1 MIDDLLSTI
10 LACFDKL
17 TTQIKIGNQI
27 MTTFGA
33 TILWNRDEGTAFT
46 DNKYSRAHVWQFD
59 GGAEVPASSSPHIVR
74 LPYSVAENVDPE
86 EAFVASI
93 SSCHMLFFLAG
104 AAKAGFVI
112 DEYRDEAQG
121 ELAKNEKGKLYVS
134 RITLRPRVT
143 YAGSSP
149 DSSTEAELHHAAH
162 EQCFIAN
169 SVITEI
175 EVEHA

>member
-1 MIDDLLSTI
+1 M
-10 LACFDKL
+10 A
-17 TTQIKIGNQI
+17 
-27 MTTFGA
+27 TFGA

-46 DNKYSRAHVWQFD
+46 DNKYSRAHLWQFD

-121 ELAKNEKGKLYVS
+121 ELAKNEKGKVYISHVV
-134 RITLRPRVT
+134 LRPHVT
-143 YAGSSP
+143 YAGQSP
-149 DSSTEAELHHAAH
+149 DKAAEAEFHHAAH
-162 EQCFIAN
+162 EQCFITN
-169 SVITEI
+169 SVITKVD
-175 EVEHA
+175 VEPA

>member
-1 MIDDLLSTI
+1 
-10 LACFDKL
+10 
-17 TTQIKIGNQI
+17 

-59 GGAEVPASSSPHIVR
+59 GGAEIPASSSPHIVR

-104 AAKAGFVI
+104 AAKAGFVVE
-112 DEYRDEAQG
+112 EYRDQAQG

-134 RITLRPRVT
+134 RVTLRPHVT
-143 YAGSSP
+143 YAGDSP
-149 DSSTEAELHHAAH
+149 DNDAEAGLHHAAH

-169 SVITEI
+169 SVITEVD
-175 EVEHA
+175 VEHT

>member
-1 MIDDLLSTI
+1 
-10 LACFDKL
+10 
-17 TTQIKIGNQI
+17 

-33 TILWNRDEGTAFT
+33 TILWVREEGVVFT

-59 GGAEVPASSSPHIVR
+59 GGAQVPASSSPHIVR
-74 LPYSVAENVDPE
+74 LPYSAAENVDPE

-93 SSCHMLFFLAG
+93 SSCHMLFFLGG

-121 ELAKNEKGKLYVS
+121 ELTRNDKGKLYVS
-134 RITLRPRVT
+134 RVILKPHVT
-143 YAGSSP
+143 YAGKAP
-149 DSSTEAELHHAAH
+149 DSQAESHMHH

-169 SVITEI
+169 SVLTQI
-175 EVEHA
+175 EVQPT